1 MWSASG
7 IQSSGPVVGCSMSGV
22 VSGCSVRSLL
32 RAVAYDSPVLAIRA
46 RTRRLKSAC
55 LVMIV
60 SRVPTADPP
69 ATAAAGARSVRQAPA
84 ERWASL
90 CLRRVTGLGQV
101 AGGWARTVAD
111 STVPGG
117 RLGSLGAGRVQPGV
131 LLQLVE
137 VGAAADIAQG
147 AAGGGLVVPGGVRA
161 LVQRPADQAAVAL
174 AGQHALAQ
182 PGQVPARGQVRA
194 QVAVRQGGLVRAG
207 LVG

>member
-7 IQSSGPVVGCSMSGV
+7 IQSSGPVVGCSVSGV
-22 VSGCSVRSLL
+22 ASGCSVRSLL

-60 SRVPTADPP
+60 SRVPAADPP

-101 AGGWARTVAD
+101 AGGWARTVAV
-111 STVPGG
+111 SHGTR
-117 RLGSLGAGRVQPGV
+117 RLGRDA
-131 LLQLVE
+131 
-137 VGAAADIAQG
+137 IT
-147 AAGGGLVVPGGVRA
+147 
-161 LVQRPADQAAVAL
+161 DQAA
-174 AGQHALAQ
+174 
-182 PGQVPARGQVRA
+182 PPSRA
-194 QVAVRQGGLVRAG
+194 PDLNDNNVNLLSFPRHQCESVVVTG
-207 LVG
+207 